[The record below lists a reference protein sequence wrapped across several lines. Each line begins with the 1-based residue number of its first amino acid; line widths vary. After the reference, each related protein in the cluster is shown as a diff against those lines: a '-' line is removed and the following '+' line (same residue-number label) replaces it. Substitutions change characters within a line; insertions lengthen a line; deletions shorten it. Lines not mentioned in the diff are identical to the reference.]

1 MNLVFN
7 YLLIYGKFGFPE
19 LGVQGAAIATVLS
32 RDVYKRQPREVIHV
46 ANPVLALAV
55 EPSAL
60 GKEYQVLLNSRI
72 LH

>member
-1 MNLVFN
+1 MDSIPYALFFFLLVVVLDDFC
-7 YLLIYGKFGFPE
+7 IYT
-19 LGVQGAAIATVLS
+19 L
-32 RDVYKRQPREVIHV
+32 REVIHV

>member
-1 MNLVFN
+1 MLAV
-7 YLLIYGKFGFPE
+7 
-19 LGVQGAAIATVLS
+19 VL
-32 RDVYKRQPREVIHV
+32 DDLCIHTPGEVINA

>member
-1 MNLVFN
+1 MTHAHEAVKTRHKESSLVF
-7 YLLIYGKFGFPE
+7 
-19 LGVQGAAIATVLS
+19 
-32 RDVYKRQPREVIHV
+32 
-46 ANPVLALAV
+46 PVLALAV